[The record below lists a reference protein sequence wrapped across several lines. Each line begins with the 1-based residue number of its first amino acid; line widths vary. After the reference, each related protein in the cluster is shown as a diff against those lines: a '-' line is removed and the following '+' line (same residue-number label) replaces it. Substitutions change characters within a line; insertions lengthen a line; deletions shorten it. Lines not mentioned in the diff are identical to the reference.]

1 MEEQGA
7 LSAFHPAVRR
17 WFEGRFPQGP
27 SEPQAAGWP
36 AIRRRENTLIAAP
49 TGTGKTLAAFLV
61 CIDGFFFRAQ
71 QGAEPGRAGALGHAP
86 GNVVGGAAG
95 GARRESAAR
104 TAEADGAAMSAAP
117 FALDPGPAP
126 VRPRRRE
133 RGYVP
138 IEATQGDRPP
148 GVEVLYVSPLKAL
161 AADIQQNLERPLAEI
176 EEVARSMGLPVP
188 EVRVGMRSGDTPAS
202 ARAAMLKKP
211 PQILV
216 TTPESL
222 YLLLTSARGREIL
235 RPVRT
240 VIVDEIHAMARD
252 KRGSHLALSLERLD
266 ALCDESPTRIG
277 LSATQKPIELVAK
290 MLVGVGPD
298 RVNAQG
304 EPRCT
309 IVDEGHRRA
318 LDLETVLPGTE
329 LEAVASG
336 EQMGEVLDSI
346 AELVGQHQTTL
357 VFVNTRRMAERLAH
371 QLAERLG
378 EEGVAAH
385 HGSLSRNRRLRVETA
400 LREGRLRALVATA
413 SLELGIDVGPVE
425 LVCQIGSP
433 RSIATFLQRVGRSG
447 HFRGGTPKGR
457 LYPLTRDELVECAGL
472 LRGIRNGR
480 LDRVLPPVAPLD
492 ILAQQIVAA
501 CAAEPWKESELYE
514 LCARAAPYEGLSRET
529 FEEVVELVS
538 EGIETGR
545 GRRAAYVHRDRIG
558 GELRARRGARL
569 AALTSGGAIP
579 DVADYR
585 VVADPDETFIGTVG
599 EDFAIDSLPGDVFL
613 LGSST
618 WRIRRVEAGKLRV
631 VDAEGAQPNVPFWA
645 GEAPAR
651 TAELSDEVSNLRADL
666 EPILETHDEVA
677 AVEWLMSEAGVGRD
691 AAEQIARYLGVSRT
705 ALGGLPTKDR
715 LVLER
720 FFDDAGGMQ
729 LVIHTPRGGRLN
741 RGLCL
746 ALRKKFCKS
755 FNFELQAAAN
765 DDAMVLSLGPHH
777 SFPLIDVPFFLST
790 HGIEETLSQAVLP
803 LPIFTARWR
812 WNLNRSLAVLRFRGG
827 KKNPPPIQRMESDDL
842 MAAVFPQ
849 AAACQEN
856 VAGPVEIPD
865 HPLVRQTLHDCLYE
879 AMDVEGLKDLIE
891 RIRDGRCE
899 LLCVDTTEPSPL
911 GHEILNGK
919 PFTFLDDAPLEER
932 RTRAVRMRRGLPVEE
947 RDLTQLD
954 AEAIAKV
961 REQAMPAPRD
971 RDELHDL
978 LLGAGIWR
986 ADERWQVAFREL
998 EATGR
1003 GAAFSVC
1010 DVEDRSDLRDARGC
1024 PVTVVPNAKDVTFW
1038 VATERLAWARA
1049 IHVEALEVGP
1059 APVSVE
1065 TAESLGDVDLCA
1077 EGTVDEGVAI
1087 AHVLRGHLETT
1098 GPIDAATLA
1107 ARLCVRTGL
1116 IEIGLAALESE
1127 GFVLR
1132 GRFERGEVGE
1142 GPEQFCARRLLARIH
1157 SDSQTR
1163 LRASVEPVS
1172 AQDLMRFLFAWQHV
1186 AKGTQREGAPGV
1198 AQVIEQLQGVDLAA
1212 GAWESEVL
1220 AARVRGYR
1228 PEWLDPHC
1236 LSGQVSWLRLAPP
1249 GESPDAFEAEP
1260 GATKRKRAT
1269 SQSTPLSLVLRG
1281 DLPWLLQ
1288 AHRKPAHDPMN
1299 PAEPGREMGWGALA
1313 SPAAEKKTSKLTGK
1327 SASANEA
1334 EALAGLLEP
1343 HGDGGEC
1350 VGVVPSSSS
1359 APSTSLSVSPA
1370 ANARATQAGESLS
1383 DRILAL
1389 LRVRGALFHSEL
1401 VAALDAKPLEVEAA
1415 LWDLVSR
1422 GRVGA
1427 DGFQALRSLL
1437 KSRDPKKKG
1446 RAETRARRGLRRG
1459 LAAGATAGAEGR
1471 WSLVPE
1477 REATEDMDGLAEA
1490 IAEQLLVRWGIV
1502 FRDIALREQLAIP
1515 WREIV
1520 WALRRLEAR
1529 GVIRGGRFVSGFTGE
1544 QFALPEALDE
1554 LARVRRQPR
1563 DGERVRVCGSD
1574 PLNLVGILTPGAR
1587 VPAVRTREVVYVDG
1601 LPVTLEQT
1609 ESARI
1614 AKATPADAEARAVA
1628 DLARSATAQ
1637 HTRETE
1643 AQEGPVER
1651 KVASAQLELG

>member
-1 MEEQGA
+1 METDASERDP
-7 LSAFHPAVRR
+7 LNDFHPAVRR

-36 AIRRRENTLIAAP
+36 AIRRREDTLIAAP

-61 CIDGFFFRAQ
+61 CIDSFFRA
-71 QGAEPGRAGALGHAP
+71 R
-86 GNVVGGAAG
+86 
-95 GARRESAAR
+95 
-104 TAEADGAAMSAAP
+104 DGAMTGRNGGGEELRSGVVP
-117 FALDPGPAP
+117 FQLDGGPP
-126 VRPRRRE
+126 LPKRE
-133 RGYVP
+133 RVDV
-138 IEATQGDRPP
+138 ERPK
-148 GVEVLYVSPLKAL
+148 GIEVLYVSPLKAL
-161 AADIQQNLERPLAEI
+161 AADIQQNLETPLEEI
-176 EEVARSMGLPVP
+176 AAVARSVGQTMP
-188 EVRVGMRSGDTPAS
+188 EVRVGMRSGDTPQS
-202 ARAAMLKKP
+202 ARAAMLKNP

-222 YLLLTSARGREIL
+222 YLLLTSERGREIL

-252 KRGSHLALSLERLD
+252 KRGSHLSLSLERLD
-266 ALCDESPTRIG
+266 ALCDERPTRIG

-290 MLVGVGPD
+290 LLVGVAPD
-298 RVNAQG
+298 RIEADGQ
-304 EPRCT
+304 PKCT
-309 IVDEGHRRA
+309 IVDEGHKRA
-318 LDLETVLPGTE
+318 LDLELVLPGSE

-336 EQMGEVLDSI
+336 EQMGEILDSI
-346 AELVGQHQTTL
+346 AEQVGHHQTTL
-357 VFVNTRRMAERLAH
+357 IFVNTRRMAERLAH

-472 LRGIRNGR
+472 IRGIRNGR
-480 LDRVLPPVAPLD
+480 LDRLLPPVAPLD
-492 ILAQQIVAA
+492 ILAQQVVAA
-501 CAAEPWKESELYE
+501 CAAEPWKEDDLFA
-514 LCARAAPYEGLSRET
+514 LCRRAAPFEGLTRET
-529 FEEVVELVS
+529 FDEVVELVS

-558 GELRARRGARL
+558 GQLRARRGARL

-585 VVADPDETFIGTVG
+585 VIADPDETFIGTIG
-599 EDFAIDSLPGDVFL
+599 EDFAIESLPGDVFL

-618 WRIRRVEAGKLRV
+618 WRIRRVEAGKVRV
-631 VDAEGAQPNVPFWA
+631 VDAEGASPNVPFWA

-651 TAELSDEVSNLRADL
+651 TEELSDEVSSLRGDL
-666 EPILETHDEVA
+666 EPLLETGDEAATVA
-677 AVEWLMSEAGVGRD
+677 WLEEECGIGTVPAL
-691 AAEQIARYLGVSRT
+691 QIARYLGFART

-741 RGLCL
+741 RALCL

-777 SFPLIDVPFFLST
+777 SFPLSDVPFFLST
-790 HGIEETLSQAVLP
+790 NGIEETLSQAVLP

-865 HPLVRQTLHDCLYE
+865 HVLVRQTLHDCLHE
-879 AMDVEGLKDLIE
+879 AMDVDGLRDLIE
-891 RIRDGRCE
+891 RMRDGRCE
-899 LLCVDTTEPSPL
+899 LLCVDTTEPSVL

-919 PFTFLDDAPLEER
+919 PFTYLDDAPLEER

-954 AEAIAKV
+954 ADAIAQV
-961 REQAMPAPRD
+961 REQSAPDPRD
-971 RDELHDL
+971 PDELHDL

-986 ADERWQVAFREL
+986 ADERWQSHFRVL
-998 EATGR
+998 EGTGR
-1003 GAAFSVC
+1003 AFVFEAF
-1010 DVEDRSDLRDARGC
+1010 DLEDRSGLRDAAGRSAQIASRA
-1024 PVTVVPNAKDVTFW
+1024 VRYWA
-1038 VATERLAWARA
+1038 ATERAAWARA
-1049 IHVEALEVGP
+1049 LHPDPVAACGFDVEGAIARVGD
-1059 APVSVE
+1059 ASADDSDGE
-1065 TAESLGDVDLCA
+1065 GD
-1077 EGTVDEGVAI
+1077 AI

-1098 GPIDAATLA
+1098 GPIDAPTLS
-1107 ARLCVRTGL
+1107 ARLGVRTGL
-1116 IEIGLAALESE
+1116 VEIGLATLEAE

-1132 GRFERGEVGE
+1132 GCFERPALGD

-1157 SDSQTR
+1157 SDSQSR
-1163 LRASVEPVS
+1163 LRASVEPVT
-1172 AQDLMRFLFAWQHV
+1172 AQDFVRFLFEWQHV
-1186 AKGTQREGAPGV
+1186 AKGSQRAGATGV
-1198 AQVIEQLQGVDLAA
+1198 AEVIEQLQGFDLAA

-1220 AARVRGYR
+1220 EARVRDYR
-1228 PEWLDPHC
+1228 PEWLDPLC
-1236 LSGQVSWLRLAPP
+1236 LSGRVSWLRIAPP
-1249 GESPDAFEAEP
+1249 EKGDDADETERRA
-1260 GATKRKRAT
+1260 KAT
-1269 SQSTPLSLVLRG
+1269 SRSTPLSLVLRD
-1281 DLPWLLQ
+1281 DLPWLLE
-1288 AHRKPAHDPMN
+1288 AHRKATPARGTKP
-1299 PAEPGREMGWGALA
+1299 EVQPGEQADALA
-1313 SPAAEKKTSKLTGK
+1313 SVDT
-1327 SASANEA
+1327 
-1334 EALAGLLEP
+1334 
-1343 HGDGGEC
+1343 
-1350 VGVVPSSSS
+1350 
-1359 APSTSLSVSPA
+1359 APFADRTA
-1370 ANARATQAGESLS
+1370 DRTA
-1383 DRILAL
+1383 DRIEDVLST
-1389 LRVRGALFHSEL
+1389 RGALFHAEL
-1401 VAALDAKPLEVEAA
+1401 VEALGARPVEVEAA
-1415 LWDLVSR
+1415 LWDLVAR

-1437 KSRDPKKKG
+1437 GARESTKKV
-1446 RAETRARRGLRRG
+1446 RAESRARRGLRRG
-1459 LAAGATAGAEGR
+1459 LAAGATSGAEGR
-1471 WSLVPE
+1471 WSLVPP
-1477 REATEDMDGLAEA
+1477 RSVTEETDALAEA
-1490 IAEQLLVRWGIV
+1490 IAEQLLIRWGVV
-1502 FRDIALREQLAIP
+1502 FRDVVTREHLAVP

-1529 GVIRGGRFVSGFTGE
+1529 GAIRGGRFVSGFTGE
-1544 QFALPEALDE
+1544 QFALPEALDA
-1554 LARVRRQPR
+1554 LNRVKRKPR
-1563 DGERVRVCGSD
+1563 EGERVRVCGSD

-1587 VPAVRTREVVYVDG
+1587 VPAVRTREIVYLDG
-1601 LPVTLEQT
+1601 LPLDLADK

-1614 AKATPADAEARAVA
+1614 AESTPKDADARRLKAEAKKAEPRRRRRDRRRTAE
-1628 DLARSATAQ
+1628 SA
-1637 HTRETE
+1637 
-1643 AQEGPVER
+1643 P
-1651 KVASAQLELG
+1651 KPASEPAPEKGQLELR